1 MPSLESLS
9 LFFIATLALNLTP
22 GPDMLY
28 VASRSAAQGTAAGL
42 MSTFGIGAGCVVH
55 MLAAAFGLSALLMVS
70 SVAFGVLKWLG
81 ALYLVW
87 LGVQLIRGAW
97 REQKRTELEPARLS
111 RVFLQGMLVNVFN
124 PKVALFF
131 LAFLPQFVPAGSP
144 NFVLQILCLGL
155 LFNLGG
161 CLVNAVV
168 SVVAGRVGNR
178 VGSNPGWRRW
188 QQTASGGLIVA
199 MGVGLAVSS
208 RR

>member
-42 MSTFGIGAGCVVH
+42 MSTLGIGAGCVVH
-55 MLAAAFGLSALLMVS
+55 MLAAAFGLSALLMMS

-87 LGVQLIRGAW
+87 LGIQLIRGAW

-111 RVFLQGMLVNVFN
+111 RVFLQGMMVNVFN

-144 NFVLQILCLGL
+144 SFVLQILSLGL

-178 VGSNPGWRRW
+178 VGANPVWRRW

-199 MGVGLAVSS
+199 MGVGLAVSG

>member
-28 VASRSAAQGTAAGL
+28 VASRSAAQGAAAGL
-42 MSTFGIGAGCVVH
+42 MSTLGIGAGCVVH
-55 MLAAAFGLSALLMVS
+55 MLAAAFGLSALLMMS

-81 ALYLVW
+81 AIYLVW

-111 RVFLQGMLVNVFN
+111 RVFLQGMMVNVFN

-168 SVVAGRVGNR
+168 SLVAGRVGNR
-178 VGSNPGWRRW
+178 VGSNLAWRRW

>member
-9 LFFIATLALNLTP
+9 LFFVATLALNLTP

-28 VASRSAAQGTAAGL
+28 VASRSAAQGSAAGL
-42 MSTFGIGAGCVVH
+42 MSTLGIAAGCVVH
-55 MLAAAFGLSALLMVS
+55 MFAAAFGLSALLMMS

-97 REQKRTELEPARLS
+97 REREHSELEPARLS
-111 RVFLQGMLVNVFN
+111 RVFLQGMMVNVFN

-131 LAFLPQFVPAGSP
+131 LAFLPQFVPAGGP
-144 NFVLQILCLGL
+144 NFVGQVLCLGL

-161 CLVNAVV
+161 CLVNTVV
-168 SVVAGRVGNR
+168 SLVAGRLGNR
-178 VGSNPGWRRW
+178 VGGNPMWRRW

-199 MGVGLAVSS
+199 MGVGLAFGS